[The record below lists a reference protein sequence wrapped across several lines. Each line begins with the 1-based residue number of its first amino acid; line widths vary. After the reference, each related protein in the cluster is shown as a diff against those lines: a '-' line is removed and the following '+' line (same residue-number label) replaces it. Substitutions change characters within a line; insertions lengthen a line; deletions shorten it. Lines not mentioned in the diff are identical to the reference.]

1 MDNATVQI
9 DMPQEEIAIFCRRH
23 EIYKLSVFGSVI
35 RDDFGPE
42 ADVDVLVEF
51 LPGQTVGF
59 FGLAG
64 MQVEL
69 TEIVGRKV
77 DLKTPAELDGSFR
90 QDVLDSAV
98 VQYEQT
104 EAPQNSS
111 AKIPALQRLI
121 QSIQS

>member
-1 MDNATVQI
+1 MDNAIIKI

-23 EIYKLSVFGSVI
+23 DVYKLSVFGSVI
-35 RDDFGPE
+35 RDDFDPE

-51 LPGQTVGF
+51 LPGQSVGF

-69 TEIVGRKV
+69 SEIVGRKV
-77 DLKTPAELDGSFR
+77 DLKTPAELDRSFR
-90 QDVLDSAV
+90 QNVLDSAI

-104 EAPQNSS
+104 EVAKNSS

>member
-23 EIYKLSVFGSVI
+23 EICKLSVFGSVI

-51 LPGQTVGF
+51 LPGQSVGF

-69 TEIVGRKV
+69 SEIVGRKV

-90 QDVLDSAV
+90 QDVLDSAI
-98 VQYEQT
+98 VQFEQT
-104 EAPQNSS
+104 EIPNNSS

>member
-1 MDNATVQI
+1 
-9 DMPQEEIAIFCRRH
+9 
-23 EIYKLSVFGSVI
+23 
-35 RDDFGPE
+35 
-42 ADVDVLVEF
+42 
-51 LPGQTVGF
+51 
-59 FGLAG
+59 
-64 MQVEL
+64 
-69 TEIVGRKV
+69 
-77 DLKTPAELDGSFR
+77 LKTPAELDGSFR